1 MERTTMGPLGR
12 GFVWLGAL
20 AMLFAAADC
29 SRAGSNT
36 GAGSDQLRI
45 AIPINPTQLNPILAQ
60 NAVESFNDG
69 LIFSLLVTHD
79 DQHRQIP
86 DLAAIVPT
94 LANGGIGRDGLTLTY
109 HLRHN
114 VRWHD
119 GAPFTSH
126 DVVYTWHAIMNPA
139 NNVVS
144 RRGFDLIRSMDT
156 PDAYT
161 VIMHMKKAFA
171 PAVDAIFGESDTPV
185 RVLPSHLLEK
195 YPDLN
200 HVAFNS
206 APVGTGPYRFVHW
219 LRGDRVELEANPSY
233 FGGAPRI
240 KNVTLKIIPDDAT
253 TEAQLR
259 SHESD
264 LGIEIT
270 APTYNDLAGAG
281 GVTRQ
286 LVDAPVYTAIDFNTQ
301 RPMVHDAR
309 VRRALVLG
317 MNRESIVQKNTF
329 GTSTLAVADL
339 SPYYWAFDHSLKP
352 VPYDQQA
359 AKALLDAAG
368 WKPGP
373 DGVRVK
379 NGQRLSLLFVYG
391 TGSQIVRNISTEI
404 QQMYRPLGV
413 DVELKGYDY
422 ANLYAA
428 AESGGI
434 INGGKFDLAMY
445 SWIAGGDPDDS
456 SQWTCGASP
465 PAGNNVARYCSAR
478 MDALQRVA
486 TTNFDRA
493 VRTRAYA
500 QIQALL
506 LEDAPAAFIYY
517 QPLRYAHASDLRN
530 FAPNGVSEG
539 WNAQEWAR

>member
-1 MERTTMGPLGR
+1 MGALGR
-12 GFVWLGAL
+12 GVAWLGAL
-20 AMLFAAADC
+20 AILFAAAGC
-29 SRAGSNT
+29 SRSGSNSA
-36 GAGSDQLRI
+36 AGSDQLRI

-79 DQHRQIP
+79 DRHRQIP

-94 LANGGIGRDGLTLTY
+94 LANGGISRDGMTLTY

-161 VIMHMKKAFA
+161 VVMHMKKSFA
-171 PAVDAIFGESDTPV
+171 PAVDAIFGESDTPL
-185 RVLPSHLLEK
+185 RVLPAHLLEK

-270 APTYNDLAGAG
+270 APTYNDLAGAD

-301 RPMVHDAR
+301 RPMVRDAR

-379 NGQRLSLLFVYG
+379 NGERLSLLFVYG

-456 SQWTCGASP
+456 SQWTCGAIP

>member
-1 MERTTMGPLGR
+1 MGTIGR
-12 GFVWLGAL
+12 GFASLAIL
-20 AMLFAAADC
+20 AMLLSGSGC
-29 SRAGSNT
+29 SRSGSNT
-36 GAGSDQLRI
+36 GAVSDQLHV

-60 NAVESFNDG
+60 NAVESFADG
-69 LIFSLLVTHD
+69 LVFNLLVTHD
-79 DQHRQIP
+79 DRHRQVP
-86 DLAAIVPT
+86 DLAAVVPT
-94 LANGGIGRDGLTLTY
+94 LENGGISRDGLTLTY

-119 GAPFTSH
+119 GVPFTSH
-126 DVVYTWHAIMNPA
+126 DVAYTWHAIMDPR

-144 RRGFDLIRSMDT
+144 RRGFDIVRSVGA

-161 VIMHMKKAFA
+161 VVFHMKKSFA
-171 PAVDAIFGESDTPV
+171 PAVDALFGESDTPL
-185 RVLPSHLLEK
+185 RVLPAHLLEK
-195 YPDLN
+195 YADLN
-200 HVAFNS
+200 HVEFNA
-206 APVGTGPYRFVHW
+206 APVGTGPYRFLHW
-219 LRGDRVELEANPSY
+219 LRGDRIELEANPSY

-253 TEAQLR
+253 VEAQLR
-259 SHESD
+259 SRESD

-270 APTYNDLAGAG
+270 ASTYNDLAGVD

-286 LVDAPVYTAIDFNTQ
+286 LADAPVYTAVDFNTQ
-301 RPMVHDAR
+301 RPLVSDPR

-317 MNRESIVQKNTF
+317 MDRESIVRKNTY
-329 GTSTLAVADL
+329 GTSTVAVADL
-339 SPYYWAFDHSLKP
+339 SPYYWAFDRSLKSIP
-352 VPYDQQA
+352 FDSKA

-368 WKPGP
+368 WRPGP

-391 TGSQIVRNISTEI
+391 TGSQIVRNISTEV
-404 QQMYRPLGV
+404 QQMYKALGV
-413 DVELKGYDY
+413 EVELKGYDY
-422 ANLYAA
+422 ANLYAV
-428 AESGGI
+428 AENGGI

-445 SWIAGGDPDDS
+445 SWISGADPDDS
-456 SQWTCGASP
+456 SQWTCDAIP
-465 PAGNNVARYCSAR
+465 PAGNNVARYCSPQ
-478 MDALQRVA
+478 MDALQRLA
-486 TTNFDRA
+486 TANFDRA

-506 LEDAPAAFIYY
+506 LKDAPAAFMYY
-517 QPLRYAHASDLRN
+517 QSLRYAHASDLRN